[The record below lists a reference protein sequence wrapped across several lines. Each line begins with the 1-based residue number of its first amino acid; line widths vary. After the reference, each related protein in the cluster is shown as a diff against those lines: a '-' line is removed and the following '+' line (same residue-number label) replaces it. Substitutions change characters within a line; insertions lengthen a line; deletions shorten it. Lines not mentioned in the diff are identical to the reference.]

1 MTKTVL
7 TAATPTETRGRNTA
21 QRAAVLAVMGES
33 ARFRTAQDIYADLR
47 AEGARVGLTTVYRH
61 LQRLSDEGII
71 HSLQTPDR
79 QTAYRLCT
87 PVHHHHLV
95 CTRCGA
101 GVEIPG
107 TEFEDW
113 AADEASSR
121 GYSSVTHKV
130 EIFGTCP
137 ACSAS
142 DSDSDTTT

>member
-7 TAATPTETRGRNTA
+7 RAATTETRGRNTV
-21 QRAAVLAVMGES
+21 QRAAVLAVMGDS
-33 ARFRTAQDIYADLR
+33 AHFRTAQDIYADLR
-47 AEGARVGLTTVYRH
+47 AQGARVGLTTVYRH

-87 PVHHHHLV
+87 AAHHHHLV

-107 TEFEDW
+107 TEFEEW
-113 AADEASSR
+113 AAGEASSR
-121 GYSSVTHKV
+121 GYSGVTHKV

-137 ACSAS
+137 ACAARQEVS
-142 DSDSDTTT
+142 DRTT